1 MGEIAEQDQ
10 TKNDGTEHLED
21 KDEVARRSTP
31 APPIST
37 IPPLPSETPNQ
48 REDRLRLQK
57 LYDDHR
63 RKRESKFE
71 DYEELFA
78 LDYGKAIAVHYQ
90 FLSTTLQLDLDRAIE
105 EIDPPT
111 TNVAIHYRVLKT
123 HLANKWGPNSVKDS
137 NEATSK
143 LSLLRVDERGADVYL
158 AAVFSIIDLLTKT
171 PIRDAANNPIMEPV
185 PPRPH
190 LPRPLATATP
200 AEHAAYIA
208 ADEDAEQLWALP
220 NNKVKNHRPTDDH
233 IKNTVILALLQPRTT
248 PASPTSTNKL
258 TTPLALG
265 QTCAKIFNHVSKIQ
279 RGEHHGTHHP
289 SHAEHAPTTLT
300 GPPIPAHPPHLTR
313 IATPAKNKKKLENR
327 HCRLKLS
334 MPAWLI

>member
-1 MGEIAEQDQ
+1 MMSQNIWY
-10 TKNDGTEHLED
+10 LED
-21 KDEVARRSTP
+21 QDEVARRSTP

-37 IPPLPSETPNQ
+37 IPPLPNETPNQ
-48 REDRLRLQK
+48 REDRMRLQK

-63 RKRESKFE
+63 RNKESKFE
-71 DYEELFA
+71 DYEERFA
-78 LDYGKAIAVHYQ
+78 LDYGKAIAVHYH
-90 FLSTTLQLDLDRAIE
+90 FLSPTLQLDIDRAIE

-143 LSLLRVDERGADVYL
+143 LALLRVDERGADVYL

-208 ADEDAEQLWALP
+208 DDEDAETLWALQHP

-233 IKNTVILALLQPRTT
+233 IKNTVILNAVLKTKFSLHRREICSSSSAIKIAHLLTSNGITNEFVYHRTT
-248 PASPTSTNKL
+248 L
-258 TTPLALG
+258 
-265 QTCAKIFNHVSKIQ
+265 
-279 RGEHHGTHHP
+279 
-289 SHAEHAPTTLT
+289 
-300 GPPIPAHPPHLTR
+300 
-313 IATPAKNKKKLENR
+313 
-327 HCRLKLS
+327 
-334 MPAWLI
+334 